1 MTDFDL
7 AVGFH
12 LTTASWCFVLDADNM
27 LYPDA
32 VSACL
37 SLAEQGHD
45 SLAVFHPLLAVEA
58 EPGMDAERRS
68 LVATVSRQRE
78 MLA

>member
-1 MTDFDL
+1 
-7 AVGFH
+7 
-12 LTTASWCFVLDADNM
+12 
-27 LYPDA
+27 
-32 VSACL
+32 
-37 SLAEQGHD
+37 
-45 SLAVFHPLLAVEA
+45 LAVEA